1 MSFRISNSFERLFKK
16 QNATPAQ
23 SQSSTEE
30 TVFIIDE
37 ETGEIREEKQMVES
51 SQLGVVSLPQTNLP
65 PKSGKNVGLCMSKTN
80 KESFM

>member
-1 MSFRISNSFERLFKK
+1 MFKK
-16 QNATPAQ
+16 QNVAPAQ

-51 SQLGVVSLPQTNLP
+51 SQSHVLSQPQNTLP